1 MFAKFAHIAPF
12 CANARLMTTRRSL
25 LGRNLPSSLSSG
37 LDSSRTY
44 FAVLTAEPRAVA
56 PIITRSFH
64 ASVPT
69 LAKGGKGGKEGGKGG
84 GGGGGKKGAKGGKG
98 GDDDDDDDDD
108 APAAVVLPD
117 MNAFNAKMEKSIQR
131 LSEDFGKMRGG
142 AIRSDMFNHLT
153 VQLDAPSGGG
163 AAAGAGAASSSSAGA
178 APKAGGGGSSSHLN
192 ILEVGQIT
200 MVNSLRFDIS
210 VYDPNLMTA
219 VGNAIR
225 DSGLGVTPAKG
236 ERDNIWTIKV
246 NKPSKEARE
255 ALVKVAATRCEKT
268 KMDLRTIRK
277 DILDKVKG
285 LKGKAGD
292 DDLKRLTKEIETLN
306 DKAAEKVGKLLKAK
320 ETELMA

>member
-1 MFAKFAHIAPF
+1 
-12 CANARLMTTRRSL
+12 
-25 LGRNLPSSLSSG
+25 
-37 LDSSRTY
+37 
-44 FAVLTAEPRAVA
+44 
-56 PIITRSFH
+56 
-64 ASVPT
+64 
-69 LAKGGKGGKEGGKGG
+69 
-84 GGGGGKKGAKGGKG
+84 
-98 GDDDDDDDDD
+98 
-108 APAAVVLPD
+108 
-117 MNAFNAKMEKSIQR
+117 
-131 LSEDFGKMRGG
+131 
-142 AIRSDMFNHLT
+142 MFNHLT
-153 VQLDAPSGGG
+153 VQLEAPSTGG
-163 AAAGAGAASSSSAGA
+163 AAGAGAASSAAASA
-178 APKAGGGGSSSHLN
+178 APKAGGGGGGGGSSSSSHLN

-225 DSGLGVTPAKG
+225 DSGLGVTPSKG

-255 ALVKVAATRCEKT
+255 ALVKVAAARCEKT